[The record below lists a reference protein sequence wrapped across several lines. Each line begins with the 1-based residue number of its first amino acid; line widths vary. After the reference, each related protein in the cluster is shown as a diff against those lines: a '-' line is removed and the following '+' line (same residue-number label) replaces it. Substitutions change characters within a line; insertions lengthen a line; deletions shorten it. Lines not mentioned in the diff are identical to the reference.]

1 MKYPKKIRAKAKY
14 KARPIYARPDDFA
27 KMKATAAIHA
37 DHKAMVK
44 AAARKSEY
52 DRLTGLLDKLNPGLR
67 GALLSERSKL

>member
-27 KMKATAAIHA
+27 KMKATAALHA
-37 DHKAMVK
+37 DHRAMVK

-52 DRLTGLLDKLNPGLR
+52 DRLTGLMDKVNPGLR